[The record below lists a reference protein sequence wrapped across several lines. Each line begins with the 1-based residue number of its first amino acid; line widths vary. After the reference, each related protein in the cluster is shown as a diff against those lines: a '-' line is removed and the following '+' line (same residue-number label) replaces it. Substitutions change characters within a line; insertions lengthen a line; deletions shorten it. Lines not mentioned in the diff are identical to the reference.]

1 MKTRIITA
9 ICALAL
15 FVPIVIIGGLPLTI
29 AIYVLASVGLFELFR
44 MKRFHLFSF
53 PVLFSFILL
62 WILIF
67 PNRYIDLL
75 HQIHISKT
83 GFLFF
88 GAILL
93 LIYTVFSK
101 NQFSFDDVG
110 FALIAIIYVGV
121 GFYFFIEMR
130 VLGLDKLLFALLT
143 IWATDSGAYFI
154 GRAFGKKKLSAEI
167 SPNKTV
173 EGFFGGIF
181 SAILVGLIFHYF
193 TNFLPTYV
201 QTVFVSVI
209 VSIVG
214 QMGDLVQSAFKR
226 HYGTKDSGT
235 IFPGHGGVLDRF
247 DSLIFIMPILYFF
260 IQLISRQ
267 GVTM

>member
-1 MKTRIITA
+1 M
-9 ICALAL
+9 
-15 FVPIVIIGGLPLTI
+15 
-29 AIYVLASVGLFELFR
+29 
-44 MKRFHLFSF
+44 
-53 PVLFSFILL
+53 
-62 WILIF
+62 
-67 PNRYIDLL
+67 
-75 HQIHISKT
+75 
-83 GFLFF
+83 
-88 GAILL
+88 
-93 LIYTVFSK
+93 IYTVFSK

-193 TNFLPTYV
+193 VNFLPTYV

>member
-1 MKTRIITA
+1 M
-9 ICALAL
+9 
-15 FVPIVIIGGLPLTI
+15 
-29 AIYVLASVGLFELFR
+29 
-44 MKRFHLFSF
+44 
-53 PVLFSFILL
+53 
-62 WILIF
+62 
-67 PNRYIDLL
+67 
-75 HQIHISKT
+75 
-83 GFLFF
+83 
-88 GAILL
+88 
-93 LIYTVFSK
+93 FSK

-193 TNFLPTYV
+193 VNFLPTYV